1 MSPCPACLAIDTNR
15 GGSPGHALLRITDT
29 QRIKVPRRPAMTV
42 STFVCQACGT
52 GWIYR
57 DGKNVDAQGWQLAPQ
72 QAQAP
77 VPDLQ

>member
-29 QRIKVPRRPAMTV
+29 QRIKVPRLPAMTV

-52 GWIYR
+52 GWTYR

-72 QAQAP
+72 QAP